1 MAQHASEFEA
11 RHRASNRHSKGI
23 VICVVL
29 GMDLRDLRYFAAIA
43 EHGSMTAAAKALHV
57 SQPTLTVAMQNLEE
71 ELKTQLFVRDRSGVK
86 LTATGDE
93 LLKHA
98 SEVFLLL
105 ERAEQRVKGL
115 EREEE
120 GTFVIGSNESLGAYF
135 LPDFMARFLRDHPK
149 IELTLHNESSAA
161 VRESVIERRTH
172 FGIVVNP
179 HPHPDLVIVELF
191 HDAMDVMVAEDAPPP
206 SRPLSTLIALMT
218 QGEDPD
224 TAPPTQR
231 VSWVDSGD
239 PAFQAAK
246 HRLLSGPLIYAG
258 RVGQCQELVD
268 KLAGAG
274 LLSLRKL
281 VCGDLELVKSLAL
294 AGIGPALIPRR
305 VAAYGHHGRLVRLHP
320 NLPFIPDTICLLY
333 RADMHRTKAAM
344 KVKDEIVAYGK
355 KLDSPQP

>member
-1 MAQHASEFEA
+1 MACCIKDS
-11 RHRASNRHSKGI
+11 GD
-23 VICVVL
+23 
-29 GMDLRDLRYFAAIA
+29 MDLRDLRYFAAIA
-43 EHGSMTAAAKALHV
+43 ESGSMTAAAKSLHV

-71 ELKTQLFVRDRSGVK
+71 ELKTQLFVRERSGVR

-98 SEVFLLL
+98 NEVFLLL

-115 EREEE
+115 ESEDQ

-135 LPDFMARFLRDHPK
+135 LPEFMAPFLREHPN
-149 IELTLHNESSAA
+149 IELLLSNESSAA
-161 VRESVIERRTH
+161 VRDSVIERRTH

-179 HPHPDLVIVELF
+179 HPHPDLVIVEMF

-206 SRPLSTLIALMT
+206 SRPLSALLAMLP
-218 QGEDPD
+218 QGAGVDPD
-224 TAPPTQR
+224 AAPPTER
-231 VSWVDSGD
+231 VSWVDSAD
-239 PAFQAAK
+239 PAFMAAK
-246 HRLLSGPLIYAG
+246 HRLVAGPLIYAG
-258 RVGQCQELVD
+258 RVKQCQELCD
-268 KLAGAG
+268 QLAGAG
-274 LLSLRKL
+274 LLSLRRL

-305 VAAYGHHGRLVRLHP
+305 VAAYGHEGKLVRLHP

-344 KVKDEIVAYGK
+344 RVKDELVAYGK
-355 KLDSPQP
+355 RLDAKVGVS